1 MINQLQREETKSFK
15 QLKNSKTFKTLLKI
29 RDLEVAT
36 HRGHPLLLL
45 ASREFP
51 STVNHLGTATASRGF
66 ATAASDPETPSKW
79 PKQQLI
85 TAFGRLREQGG
96 AAARGTWHRERQEG
110 RF

>member
-15 QLKNSKTFKTLLKI
+15 QLKNT
-29 RDLEVAT
+29 
-36 HRGHPLLLL
+36 
-45 ASREFP
+45 
-51 STVNHLGTATASRGF
+51 TASRGF